1 MTELKHHS
9 HLIQA
14 VNTAPV
20 IDVVNLS
27 KSFGPKVVLSN
38 VNLSV
43 QDGES
48 LVVMGG
54 SGTGKTVLL
63 RNIMGLLKPDKGY
76 VSIDGQVIQNLD
88 RDSLFQVRKKIGMCF
103 QMAALFDSMN
113 VEENVGFA
121 LKRHTKMT
129 KSEIKDRVDECL
141 TMVGMKSTNKLKPSE
156 LSGGMKRRVG
166 FARAIALKPKILLFD
181 EPTTGLDPVMTDVI
195 GRIILDL
202 KEKLGVTSITVTHD
216 LKSAFEI
223 ADRIALI
230 FRGECIAC
238 EKPEDFKKNPHEVV
252 QQFLRGDADGPF
264 LLDPPPPKRVK
275 NKDFNAFTHATK
287 NLDMP

>member
-1 MTELKHHS
+1 M
-9 HLIQA
+9 A
-14 VNTAPV
+14 V

-27 KSFGPKVVLSN
+27 KAFGPKVVLSN
-38 VNLSV
+38 VNLQV
-43 QDGES
+43 EEGES
-48 LVVMGG
+48 LVVLGG

-63 RNIMGLLKPDKGY
+63 RNIMGLLNPDSGHVAIEGK
-76 VSIDGQVIQNLD
+76 IIHELD
-88 RDSLFQVRKKIGMCF
+88 REALFQVRKSIGMCF
-103 QMAALFDSMN
+103 QMAALFDSMS

-121 LKRHTKMT
+121 LMRHTNMSKQ
-129 KSEIKDRVDECL
+129 EITDRVEECL
-141 TMVGMKSTNKLKPSE
+141 QLVGLKGSGKLKPAE

-202 KEKLGVTSITVTHD
+202 KHELGITSITITHD

-223 ADRIALI
+223 ADRIALL
-230 FRGECIAC
+230 FRGECIAI
-238 EKPEDFKKNPHEVV
+238 EKPDDFKRNPNPVV

-264 LLDPPPPKRVK
+264 LQDPPPPKRK
-275 NKDFNAFTHATK
+275 AKEAIS
-287 NLDMP
+287 

>member
-1 MTELKHHS
+1 MAL
-9 HLIQA
+9 
-14 VNTAPV
+14 

-27 KSFGPKVVLSN
+27 KAFGPKVVLSN

-43 QDGES
+43 QEGES
-48 LVVMGG
+48 LVVLGG

-63 RNIMGLLKPDKGY
+63 RNIMGLLTPDSGHVAVEGK
-76 VSIDGQVIQNLD
+76 IIAQLD
-88 RDSLFQVRKKIGMCF
+88 RQGLFEVRQSIGMCF
-103 QMAALFDSMN
+103 QMAALFDSMTVFEN
-113 VEENVGFA
+113 VAFGLRRHQQVTEAQVTDRVEE
-121 LKRHTKMT
+121 
-129 KSEIKDRVDECL
+129 CL
-141 TMVGMKSTNKLKPSE
+141 AMVGMKGTEQLKPAE

-195 GRIILDL
+195 GRVILDL
-202 KEKLGVTSITVTHD
+202 KHELGITTITITHD

-223 ADRIALI
+223 ADRIALL

-238 EKPEDFKKNPHEVV
+238 QPPEEFKANPHPVI

-264 LLDPPPPKRVK
+264 LQDPPPPKRK
-275 NKDFNAFTHATK
+275 EARA
-287 NLDMP
+287 